1 MNNGTMFFAA
11 LLLVAINGFF
21 VAAEFALVRL
31 RQTQIKSL
39 SEEHGIRGRVLA
51 RIHGNLDAYL
61 SACQVGI
68 TLASLALGWI
78 GEPAFAALLTPLL
91 LWLGIDSQWWIHAIS
106 IAFAFTVISYLHIV
120 IGEQAPK
127 SWAIRRPEPVS
138 LWTALPLFGFY
149 YLMYPFIWG
158 LNASATWVLAKLG
171 LAAADGHGA
180 QYSPDE
186 LKLILRDS
194 RDEDSFTRDE
204 WRVLAHSLDFSNLEV
219 SDLMRPFHEV
229 AALRRLADLESNLK
243 VVEEHRYSRYPLLEA
258 DGSVLGVVH
267 LKSLFFALREG
278 ALPADLAAITQ
289 PTQLVAPSLPALEL
303 FRRFREG
310 APHFAVVGMQGR
322 PPVGFITLDNLLG
335 ALVGEIRD
343 EFRQSHLEWVRL
355 DDGSLR
361 GKGSLPIATLERA
374 LGMDI
379 DAGDADSVGG
389 LLMERLGSL
398 PMEGQ
403 CVAFD
408 GFDVTVER
416 MQGNR
421 ILNLRVVQR
430 YDDEIE
436 EH

>member
-1 MNNGTMFFAA
+1 MLLVA

-31 RQTQIKSL
+31 RQTQLKPL
-39 SEEHGIRGRVLA
+39 AEEHGIRGRVLA
-51 RIHGNLDAYL
+51 RIHSQLDVYL

-78 GEPAFAALLTPLL
+78 GEPAFAALLGPLL
-91 LWLGIDSQWWIHAIS
+91 RDLGVTSEWWIHGIS
-106 IAFAFTVISYLHIV
+106 IAFAFTMISFLHIV
-120 IGEQAPK
+120 LGEQAPK
-127 SWAIRRPEPVS
+127 SMAIRRPEPVS
-138 LWTALPLFGFY
+138 LWTALPLYAFY

-158 LNASATWVLAKLG
+158 LNASATWVLSKFG
-171 LAAADGHGA
+171 LSADDAHGT

-186 LKLILRDS
+186 LKLILRGS
-194 RDEDSFTRDE
+194 HDEESFTRDE

-229 AALRRLADLESNLK
+229 AALRRDAPVEANLQ
-243 VVEEHRYSRYPLLEA
+243 VVEAHRYSRYPLLET
-258 DGSVLGVVH
+258 DGSVQGVVH
-267 LKSLFFALREG
+267 LKSLFLALRQG
-278 ALPADLAAITQ
+278 DLPADLAEMAQ

-389 LLMERLGSL
+389 LLMEHLGRV
-398 PMEGQ
+398 PTEGER
-403 CVAFD
+403 VEFP
-408 GFDVTVER
+408 GFNVSVER
-416 MQGNR
+416 VQGNR
-421 ILNLRVVQR
+421 ILEVRVVQR
-430 YDDEIE
+430 FDDEIE